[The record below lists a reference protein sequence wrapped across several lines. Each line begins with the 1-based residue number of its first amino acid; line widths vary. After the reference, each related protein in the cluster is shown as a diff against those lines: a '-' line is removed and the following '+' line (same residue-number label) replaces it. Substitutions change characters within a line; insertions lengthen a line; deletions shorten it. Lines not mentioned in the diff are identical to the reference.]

1 MKTMIEK
8 KTKYFKNKYYDR
20 GRPNVGRYGYSPLVL
35 IHLGGGLD
43 TPVYSEKNNMYYD
56 MGMLL
61 MKGRIVHQ
69 SYDRLEE
76 T

>member
-1 MKTMIEK
+1 MTEA
-8 KTKYFKNKYYDR
+8 FF
-20 GRPNVGRYGYSPLVL
+20 GRNVGCYGYSPLVL